1 MKTAK
6 QELSEVLERMPDD
19 APMETLLAE
28 VRFRASV
35 LRGLADLANGDVVS
49 HEEVKETLN
58 RWRESSGR
66 KKVSET

>member
-1 MKTAK
+1 MD
-6 QELSEVLERMPDD
+6 S
-19 APMETLLAE
+19 LLAQIE
-28 VRFRASV
+28 FKASV
-35 LRGLADLANGDVVS
+35 MRGLADLARGDVVS